1 MNLLIDGL
9 ISVFSNASFPLV
21 HGLQLV
27 AVAEELKQT
36 CLLACSK
43 TALCSL
49 YIAWLFAHDIVNLA
63 IFLAHFQLFSYTFF
77 EHYNSGLAYVGES
90 TLSWFLFPC
99 NLIFLY

>member
-49 YIAWLFAHDIVNLA
+49 YIAWPFAHDIVNLA
-63 IFLAHFQLFSYTFF
+63 IFFGTFPVIQLYFF
-77 EHYNSGLAYVGES
+77 RAL
-90 TLSWFLFPC
+90 
-99 NLIFLY
+99 